1 MYYFLE
7 KQVHESD
14 EISSAFSFLN
24 DSRRDF
30 GVPARGTEAEPA
42 SLLAPTQGR
51 DGRRG
56 EQGRK
61 VRNAEA
67 GNGRRGDGETGK
79 AEREEGRKRRKAM
92 RGKRINFGAAT
103 FLCRLCGH
111 LVIFI

>member
-24 DSRRDF
+24 DSGRAF
-30 GVPARGTEAEPA
+30 GYSRE
-42 SLLAPTQGR
+42 R
-51 DGRRG
+51 DGGRACIPACPHTGKGRETG

-61 VRNAEA
+61 GRNAEA

-79 AEREEGRKRRKAM
+79 AEREEGRKRRKAR